1 MKLQDK
7 ELLILDGACGTSIQN
22 MNLPEEVWDGN
33 EGCNEYLC
41 LTAPENIIQMHLSF
55 LEAGADIIE
64 TNSFG
69 GTSVVL
75 GEYGL
80 EDRVKE
86 INTAAVNCAREAVKR
101 HGSGWVAGSV
111 GPGTKLPSLGH
122 ITVEDLAAAYK
133 EQLIALID
141 AGVDLLILE
150 TAQDILQLKTVLISA
165 REAMEEKN
173 CDLPIMI
180 SVTIESTGTML
191 AGTDIAAAAAVIEPF
206 NVFSFG
212 LNCATGPEDMLS
224 SIRWLS
230 HNWSGRI
237 SCLPNQGLP
246 EIIDGKTTYP
256 MKPDAY
262 ASELKTF
269 ISEWGVSMA
278 GGCCGTTPEHIA
290 RLKKEITGI
299 TPASREVIS

>member
-1 MKLQDK
+1 MKLTEKDV
-7 ELLILDGACGTSIQN
+7 LILDGACGTSIQN
-22 MNLPEEVWDGN
+22 MDLPDTVWDGN

-41 LTAPENIIQMHLSF
+41 LSAPERIKEMHLSF
-55 LEAGADIIE
+55 LRAGADIVE

-69 GTSVVL
+69 GTSIVL

-80 EDRVKE
+80 QDRAAD
-86 INTAAVNCAREAVKR
+86 INRAAVACARAAVEE
-101 HGSGWVAGSV
+101 HGAGWVAGSV

-122 ITVEDLAAAYK
+122 ITVEDLEVAYR
-133 EQLIALID
+133 EQIETLVD

-150 TAQDILQLKTVLISA
+150 TAQDILQLKTVLIAA
-165 REAMEEKN
+165 RSILEEKN
-173 CDLPIMI
+173 RDIPIMV

-191 AGTDIAAAAAVIEPF
+191 AGTDIAAAAAIIEPF
-206 NVFSFG
+206 DVFSFG

-237 SCLPNQGLP
+237 SCIPNQGLP
-246 EIIDGKTTYP
+246 EIVDGKTTYP
-256 MKPDAY
+256 MTPEAY

-269 ISEWGVSMA
+269 VGDWGVTLA

-290 RLKKEITGI
+290 RLKESLEKVK
-299 TPASREVIS
+299 PAEREVQS

>member
-22 MNLPEEVWDGN
+22 MDLPDTVWDGN

-41 LTAPENIIQMHLSF
+41 LTAPDKITEMHLSF
-55 LEAGADIIE
+55 LNAGADIVE

-69 GTSVVL
+69 GTSIVL
-75 GEYGL
+75 GEYDL
-80 EDRVKE
+80 QDKVVE
-86 INTAAVNCAREAVKR
+86 INTAAVNCARKAVEQ

-122 ITVEDLAAAYK
+122 ITVEDLSAANK
-133 EQLIALID
+133 QQIEALCD

-150 TAQDILQLKTVLISA
+150 TAQDILQLKSVLVSA
-165 REAMEEKN
+165 REVLEEKKL
-173 CDLPIMI
+173 DIPIMI

-191 AGTDIAAAAAVIEPF
+191 AGTDIAAAAAIIEPF
-206 NVFSFG
+206 DVFSFG

-230 HNWSGRI
+230 HNWPGRI
-237 SCLPNQGLP
+237 SCIPNQGLP
-246 EIIDGKTTYP
+246 EIVDGVTTYP
-256 MKPDAY
+256 MTPDAY
-262 ASELKTF
+262 ASELRTF
-269 ISEWGVSMA
+269 VGDWGVTMA
-278 GGCCGTTPEHIA
+278 GGCCGTTPEHIS
-290 RLKKEITGI
+290 RLKEELTGLK
-299 TPASREVIS
+299 PAVREVQS